1 MTLKVHSCFKF
12 CLHTKN
18 TIILGAHRA
27 LPDVMAMERIL
38 TNPSM
43 VSCLSRLHIRSPSQQ
58 LRQWVQQKRAHIRK
72 TTLMKELGKCVTA
85 AQAARLDSLGIG
97 IQDLVQLRDCNSQE
111 GFLTA
116 LREKGVRSRALR
128 EKLQKALVARRRGD

>member
-1 MTLKVHSCFKF
+1 
-12 CLHTKN
+12 
-18 TIILGAHRA
+18 
-27 LPDVMAMERIL
+27 
-38 TNPSM
+38 
-43 VSCLSRLHIRSPSQQ
+43 
-58 LRQWVQQKRAHIRK
+58 
-72 TTLMKELGKCVTA
+72 MKELGKCVTA

-97 IQDLVQLRDCNSQE
+97 IQDLVELRDCNSQE